1 MKSLLIIRHAKSS
14 RDPSGIGDYERTL
27 EERGVRDAHAIG
39 KYLRENSIRPDYLL
53 SSPAVRAKQ
62 TAAIIAEEIGYSLD
76 KIQAEK
82 LLYEQSTSKIIA
94 YLQNLQDC
102 YSMVM
107 IVGHNPSALE
117 LVNALGNQPFSQ
129 IPSCGVVCLDFQVEN
144 WTEIDHGKGQVRFF
158 ISPDMLRENR

>member
-39 KYLRENSIRPDYLL
+39 KYLRESSIRPDYLL

-62 TAAIIAEEIGYSLD
+62 TAAIIAEEIGYPLD
-76 KIQAEK
+76 KIQAEE

-94 YLQNLQDC
+94 CLRNLQNC

-107 IVGHNPSALE
+107 IVGHNPSAQE
-117 LVNALGNQPFSQ
+117 LVNALGNQSFSQ
-129 IPSCGVVCLDFQVEN
+129 IPSCGAVCLDFQVEN

-158 ISPDMLRENR
+158 ISPEMLRENR

>member
-14 RDPSGIGDYERTL
+14 RDQSGIADRERTL

-53 SSPAVRAKQ
+53 SSPAVRAKK
-62 TAAIIAEEIGYSLD
+62 TAAIIAKEVGYHLD
-76 KIQAEK
+76 KIQTEE

-94 YLQNLQDC
+94 YLQTLQRH
-102 YSMVM
+102 YSSVM

-117 LVNALGNQPFSQ
+117 LVNYLGNQPFNQ
-129 IPSCGVVCLDFQVEN
+129 VPSCGAVCLDFQVEN
-144 WTEIDHGKGQVRFF
+144 WAEIDHGKGQVRFF
-158 ISPDMLRENR
+158 SSPEMLQENR